1 MNINYNNINDD
12 FNNLKVN
19 WKIDPFPHA
28 IIDNF
33 LQKDVFANILKCF
46 EQGIELKDVHKKF
59 NTDLELNKEVY
70 GDKDLKDLMK
80 LPIEVLGGEI
90 IKNTLQ
96 GFVGNI
102 DLISLCD
109 CKNYGGYYPFHTMTK
124 GGLLGSH
131 VDHSKSKYGDI
142 HVANSIYYVSPEWE
156 ESWGGETI
164 LFDKNGYNIK
174 TSIQPKPNRL
184 VLFIHSSTSFHGVN
198 TITNLAKF
206 KRSTYYMD
214 YYINDKDLKNLQINL
229 KNQNYFES
237 KYTNHPTTFIPLFP
251 LGKKSFNPK
260 TLFKPK
266 TYYPYL
272 YNYMK
277 YLFNRFSKQ

>member
-90 IKNTLQ
+90 IK
-96 GFVGNI
+96 I
-102 DLISLCD
+102 
-109 CKNYGGYYPFHTMTK
+109 
-124 GGLLGSH
+124 
-131 VDHSKSKYGDI
+131 HSK
-142 HVANSIYYVSPEWE
+142 
-156 ESWGGETI
+156 
-164 LFDKNGYNIK
+164 
-174 TSIQPKPNRL
+174 
-184 VLFIHSSTSFHGVN
+184 VLLEI
-198 TITNLAKF
+198 
-206 KRSTYYMD
+206 
-214 YYINDKDLKNLQINL
+214 
-229 KNQNYFES
+229 
-237 KYTNHPTTFIPLFP
+237 
-251 LGKKSFNPK
+251 
-260 TLFKPK
+260 
-266 TYYPYL
+266 
-272 YNYMK
+272 
-277 YLFNRFSKQ
+277 